1 MKLKKFQRDHY
12 ARAALVKGL
21 MLAHEQGTGKSFA
34 AFCIPYVWRARR
46 VLIAAPVDLHD
57 QLRKEAIKQFGIAL
71 PTIKSMDDV
80 RLHRLDQIAKPLHK
94 GQMPKYYLVG
104 YEALTRNGA
113 DEWPAF
119 VDAKGKVVMRHRE
132 RARLIE
138 AKTFAKE
145 HVLSRL
151 LGTKVDF
158 SPYMQGV
165 GAEQQGITC
174 VWHPS
179 LARELKQLEGRG
191 AGFDCVVLDEAT
203 MIQGDSKISR
213 GVTILNPEYRLLM
226 SGTPAK
232 NKLESI
238 FTLAWWAAGG
248 SETPTARWPYPRDGK
263 DTFAKHHLEIDRYIS
278 REEDQAAKLGKRRA
292 SVRMIKSTARVCN
305 VQRLW
310 RLLAPVTLRMRK
322 ADCGEAIVAK
332 TVRPIECQMG
342 AAQAAV
348 YKEHLQNRPT
358 SPAGMPGAKLSGLA
372 RIGMQLTNLRIASV
386 CPDSPS
392 LDEVISM
399 AHPARKRSWT
409 PWTPKLATVLSLTA
423 DLLDNGEQVMIGSP
437 FTRFNQTLYQLLTE
451 AGVSVLLLD
460 GEISPTQRGL
470 LAEQF
475 KNGNTAV
482 LIAGY
487 ASMGRGHSFENCAHL
502 IAVGYPWA
510 YDVFAQFVDRIWRL
524 TSLRPITVYP
534 VITTGSIEER
544 MRDLFSDKSD
554 TAQLMLDGKLFPDT
568 VDDIDPE
575 RLLAEAFDAFKAA
588 GPGADESLL
597 ESAWPSL
604 AKRLG
609 WSQKRYLEWHPPIVT
624 PKVTA
629 EDIARANE
637 GIKIDPI
644 FDFAVAKERLK
655 QQFINRQKPKL

>member
-1 MKLKKFQRDHY
+1 MKLKPFQRDHY

-57 QLRKEAIKQFGIAL
+57 QLRKEAIKHFGIAL
-71 PTIKSMDDV
+71 PTIKNMDDV
-80 RLHRLDQIAKPLHK
+80 RRHRLDQKAAPLRK
-94 GQMPKYYLVG
+94 GQMPKFYLVG

-145 HVLSRL
+145 HVLARL
-151 LGTKVDF
+151 LGHKVDF

-165 GAEQQGITC
+165 GAERQGITC

-203 MIQGDSKISR
+203 MIQGDSKISH
-213 GVTILNPEYRLLM
+213 GVTILNPEFRLLM

-248 SETPTARWPYPRDGK
+248 SETPTPRWPYARDGK
-263 DTFAKHHLEIDRYIS
+263 DTFAKHHLEIDRFMT
-278 REEDQAAKLGKRRA
+278 REEDQAAKLGKRRTA
-292 SVRMIKSTARVCN
+292 VRIVKSTARVCN

-332 TVRPIECQMG
+332 TVRPIKCQMG

-348 YKEHLQNRPT
+348 YKEHLGNQPT
-358 SPAGMPGAKLSGLA
+358 SPAGMPGAKLSGLSA
-372 RIGMQLTNLRIASV
+372 IGMQLTNLRIASV
-386 CPDSPS
+386 APDSPS
-392 LDEVISM
+392 LGDVISM
-399 AHPARKRSWT
+399 AHPARKKSWT
-409 PWTPKLATVLSLTA
+409 PWTPKLATVLSLIA

-437 FTRFNQTLYQLLTE
+437 FTRFNQTLHQLLTD
-451 AGVSVLLLD
+451 AGVSTLLLD

-524 TSLRPITVYP
+524 TSPRPITVYP

-609 WSQKRYLEWHPPIVT
+609 WSQERYLEWHPPIIA

-655 QQFINRQKPKL
+655 QQFLNRQNPKP